1 MVENGYTEYNTAA
14 AFQRRQMIDIYIFSF
29 CFAPPLNTSITLY
42 RVNDNNLQV
51 HYYI

>member
-14 AFQRRQMIDIYIFSF
+14 ALQRGQMIDIYIGTGY
-29 CFAPPLNTSITLY
+29 LYILY

-51 HYYI
+51 HYNI